1 MKSGKSRG
9 NSFEE
14 AKVEYGEDAA
24 IDAGIAADPDTI
36 ELDEE
41 WFNQARPASEVIPS
55 IVEGYQHSQKR
66 EANSTKVMLPI
77 PLDADLA
84 DRIRSI
90 GPDWEEVV
98 NEKLHQAFSPP

>member
-1 MKSGKSRG
+1 MSSGKARD

-14 AKVEYGEDAA
+14 VKGEYGEDVA

-41 WFNQARPASEVIPS
+41 WFKQARPASEVIPN
-55 IVEGYQHSQKR
+55 IVEGYKHAQKR
-66 EANSTKVMLPI
+66 EPDSTRVMLAI

-98 NEKLHQAFSPP
+98 NEKLHQAFTSP

>member
-1 MKSGKSRG
+1 MNSGNSRG

-41 WFNQARPASEVIPS
+41 WYKHARPASEVIPS
-55 IVEGYQHSQKR
+55 IVESYQHSQER
-66 EANSTKVMLPI
+66 EPDSTKVMLPI

>member
-1 MKSGKSRG
+1 MNSGKSRG

-14 AKVEYGEDAA
+14 VRGEYGEDSA

-36 ELDEE
+36 ELDED
-41 WFNQARPASEVIPS
+41 WFNQARPASEVVPK
-55 IVEGYQHSQKR
+55 IVEGYQHAQKK
-66 EANSTKVMLPI
+66 EPDSTRVMLAI

-84 DRIRSI
+84 ERIRSI
-90 GPDWEEVV
+90 GPEWEEVV